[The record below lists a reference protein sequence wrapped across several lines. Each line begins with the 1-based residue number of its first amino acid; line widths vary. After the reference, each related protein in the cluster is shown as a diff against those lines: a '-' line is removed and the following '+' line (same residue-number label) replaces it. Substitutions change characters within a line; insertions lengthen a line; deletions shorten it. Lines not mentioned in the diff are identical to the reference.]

1 MSYRKDLVKSPR
13 DGLAATLLIG
23 SALALTAAPAA
34 MPDTYSW
41 IRHTTSESA
50 AQGVSGAWIARLGFL
65 LFGLAVA
72 WLAVD
77 DRRAWPPITRGALV
91 AFGVSMVATAAFS
104 TRPWWSGA
112 AFDPTE
118 DLLHSITA
126 TTMGFAFAI
135 GLAAHAVTRRG
146 DRARLAV
153 DVLGITASVVL
164 PLAMSIL
171 PDWAGLL
178 QRLMF
183 AIAYAWFIVD
193 VLRQPAHPKVHHV
206 A

>member
-104 TRPWWSGA
+104 TRPWWPGA

-135 GLAAHAVTRRG
+135 GLAARAFTRRG
-146 DRARLAV
+146 DPVGLAL
-153 DVLGITASVVL
+153 DGLGITASVVL
-164 PLAMSIL
+164 PLAMSLL

-178 QRLMF
+178 QRIMF
-183 AIAYAWFIVD
+183 ATAYVWFVVD
-193 VLRQPAHPKVHHV
+193 ILRRPAPLRGQHV